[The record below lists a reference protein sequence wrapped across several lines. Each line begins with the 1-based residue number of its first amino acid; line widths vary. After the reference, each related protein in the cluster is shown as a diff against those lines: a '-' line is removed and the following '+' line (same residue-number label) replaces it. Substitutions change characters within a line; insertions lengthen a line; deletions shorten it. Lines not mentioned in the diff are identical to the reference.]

1 MCGIAGF
8 WADIAPGAIEAATAR
23 MTAAMVHRGPDDD
36 GVEILPVGH
45 ELLALGARRLAIQDP
60 SFAGHQPMHD
70 AQTGNWLVFNG
81 EIYNFRELRSE
92 LDARG
97 VRCLSGTDTEVL
109 LRAYAVWGLQC
120 VHRLRGMFAFA
131 LWDAR
136 ARRLILCRDPLG
148 VKPLYYARVGGGL
161 LFASEV
167 RALLRSGHIPQRL
180 SHAGVAS
187 YLALGAVAEPQTI
200 VEGIECLPAGHYA
213 VWQGGELSIRS
224 HWSLEDCYR
233 RAPLPSSDRGE
244 IIRLVRCAFTES
256 VRRRLISDA
265 PVGIFLSGGL
275 DSSSITA
282 VAAQQT
288 QDPLRT
294 VSVVFAEHAFSEKR
308 YVDLLRERYPT
319 LHVEYCLSDTELMSL
334 LSEGL
339 GAMDQPTFDGLNTYA
354 IARQARRAGLNVV
367 LSGLGG
373 DELFGGYP
381 SFHRVPALRL
391 TRRCIPSILRGPA
404 AQAVLIAGRQND
416 RARKLARWVAAD
428 HSTDGAPEALLRE
441 LFAPG
446 DRRRLTPT
454 LAAPGRNGR
463 FCADRL
469 GGDDTFNAV
478 SYFEMSHYL
487 RNVLLRDTDAMGMA
501 HSVEVRAPFLDRD
514 LVELVAALPGGVKR
528 AGGGVKP
535 LLAQAM
541 TGELPDAILTR
552 RKMGFSLPFD
562 RWLRGPLGRSLEDT
576 LLDTRLGGEVA
587 EVLNPDAVREVLD
600 RFRAGS
606 ASWVRVWSLYVL
618 KQWGAQH
625 LECP

>member
-1 MCGIAGF
+1 
-8 WADIAPGAIEAATAR
+8 
-23 MTAAMVHRGPDDD
+23 
-36 GVEILPVGH
+36 
-45 ELLALGARRLAIQDP
+45 
-60 SFAGHQPMHD
+60 
-70 AQTGNWLVFNG
+70 
-81 EIYNFRELRSE
+81 
-92 LDARG
+92 
-97 VRCLSGTDTEVL
+97 
-109 LRAYAVWGLQC
+109 
-120 VHRLRGMFAFA
+120 MFAFA

-213 VWQGGELSIRS
+213 VWQGSELSIRR

-244 IIRLVRCAFTES
+244 ITRLVRCALAES

-275 DSSSITA
+275 DSSTITA

-446 DRRRLTPT
+446 DRHRLTPT

-469 GGDDTFNAV
+469 GGDDIFNAV